1 MFDFNAPA
9 PTGLHADFALC
20 VMVPLAEA
28 AYAVMNQPGVAPQL
42 PPGFQM
48 TGLIQADETLR
59 RAILNLPNQSNVAK
73 AMMDD
78 SGIFGLMGKNPTTKT
93 AFVAFRGTQTFDDW
107 VGDFD
112 ALFEPYRYVPSGGQV
127 HMGFQSIYGALHS
140 SVAGQIGAC
149 IAGCD
154 DLLVTGHSL
163 GGALAVIAGPD
174 IAKNLTPA
182 LVPEL
187 ITFAGP
193 AAGLADF
200 AHFFDLVIPSCYR
213 VVNFWDVVPRLPP
226 QIPIGLYEQS
236 GTLVHIDAGFALP
249 VDAHS
254 LEKSYVPGLLKLLP
268 PGYTCV

>member
-1 MFDFNAPA
+1 MFDFNAGT
-9 PTGLHADFALC
+9 PTGFHADFALC
-20 VMVPLAEA
+20 VMLPLAEA
-28 AYAVMNQPGVAPQL
+28 AYAVMNQPGVAPKL

-59 RAILNLPNQSNVAK
+59 QAILNLPNQSNVAK

-78 SGIFGLMGKNPTTKT
+78 SGIFGLMGKNPATKT

-107 VGDFD
+107 VGNFD
-112 ALFEPYRYVPSGGQV
+112 ALFEPYKYVPNSGQV
-127 HMGFQSIYGALHS
+127 HMGFQSIYDALHD
-140 SVAGQIGAC
+140 SVAAGIGAA

-163 GGALAVIAGPD
+163 GGALAVLAAPD
-174 IAKNLTPA
+174 LAKSLRPI
-182 LVPEL
+182 VPEL

-193 AAGLADF
+193 AAGLVDF

-213 VVNFWDVVPRLPP
+213 VVNFWDIVPRLPQQLP
-226 QIPIGLYEQS
+226 VGLYDQS
-236 GTLVHIDAGFALP
+236 GTSVNIDPGFALL

-254 LEKSYVPGLLKLLP
+254 LEKSYTPGLLKLLP
-268 PGYTCV
+268 PGYTCA